1 MVFLGGCSNVKAA
14 QVQRVLWCGGCC
26 GGVVLWLRK
35 CCCYHRCCWRA
46 VVQGYAAAA
55 PDIEP
60 SSVLGAGH
68 FWRNFSKI
76 KANFKIHIHIILNLV
91 EEIENFF
98 CFDLLKGVEDETY
111 RVSLGKD
118 L

>member
-46 VVQGYAAAA
+46 VLQGYAAAA

-111 RVSLGKD
+111 R
-118 L
+118 

>member
-14 QVQRVLWCGGCC
+14 QVQRVLWYGGCC
-26 GGVVLWLRK
+26 GRVVLWLRK

-46 VVQGYAAAA
+46 VVQGYTAAA

-60 SSVLGAGH
+60 SSVLGAATFVGTSVKNLKQTSQCT
-68 FWRNFSKI
+68 F
-76 KANFKIHIHIILNLV
+76 ILNLV

-111 RVSLGKD
+111 R
-118 L
+118 